1 MAGPADRPARAR
13 RRRLAVGVVA
23 ATAVVALATTAR
35 RGTVEP
41 FVWTA
46 DIADFGGFSGI
57 ELTDGGRRLIAV
69 SDAGYLVEGSVE
81 RRPDGA
87 IARIGEIAVRR
98 FLQNHGQAVNEFQG
112 DAEALRLD
120 PQGHPVVA
128 FESYVRIA
136 RFPTEDM
143 RPEPLNA
150 WDRFRDLWG
159 NAAIEALAIGPDG
172 GMIAILETPRGDAP
186 AYATLLY
193 RGGQTWVAGPG
204 LATDGSFQ
212 ATDADFGPDGALY
225 VLERRLS
232 ILAGYTTRI
241 NAYRA
246 AGDGYG
252 APQVVAETGA
262 GDFGDFEGMD
272 VWADADGRLIATLIT
287 DDNFLPDSATVIAE
301 FPLGQ

>member
-1 MAGPADRPARAR
+1 V
-13 RRRLAVGVVA
+13 LAV
-23 ATAVVALATTAR
+23 TAVVALATTAR

-41 FVWTA
+41 FVWNA

-87 IARIGEIAVRR
+87 IARIGDIVVRT

-128 FESYVRIA
+128 FESYVRVA
-136 RFPTEDM
+136 RFPTGDM
-143 RPEPLNA
+143 TPEPLNA
-150 WDRFRDLWG
+150 WNRFRDLWG
-159 NAAIEALAIGPDG
+159 NQAIEALAIGSDG
-172 GMIAILETPRGDAP
+172 GMIAVLEMPGGTPP
-186 AYATLLY
+186 TYATLLY

-204 LATDGSFQ
+204 LATDGRFQ

-232 ILAGYTTRI
+232 IVAGYTMRI
-241 NAYRA
+241 SAYRTT
-246 AGDGYG
+246 GDGYG
-252 APQVVAETGA
+252 APQVAAESEA
-262 GDFGDFEGMD
+262 GEFGNFEGMD
-272 VWADADGRLIATLIT
+272 VRADADGRLIATLIT

-301 FPLGQ
+301 FPLGR